1 MYKDMIALAS
11 EEMKISKKVFTDSEA
26 QFVVFYAYKMGDIK
40 QVKLLIKELEHA
52 DESGELEDIFLR
64 YSKQMNLKGGIEHL
78 AEQLLV
84 SIERY
89 RLEQENAIGY
99 LSETLRLNGIEISED
114 EIRSTDMMEMK
125 EKIAKVAVK

>member
-26 QFVVFYAYKMGDIK
+26 QFVVFYAYKMGDIN

-52 DESGELEDIFLR
+52 DEPGELEDIFLR

-125 EKIAKVAVK
+125 DKIAKVAVK

>member
-1 MYKDMIALAS
+1 MYKDMIALAND
-11 EEMKISKKVFTDSEA
+11 EIKESKKVFTDNEA
-26 QFVVFYAYKMGDIK
+26 QFVVFYAYKMGDMK

-52 DESGELEDIFLR
+52 DEPGEMEDIFVR
-64 YSKQMNLKGGIEHL
+64 YSKQMNLKGGIEHM

-84 SIERY
+84 RIERY
-89 RLEQENAIGY
+89 RLEQENVIEC

-125 EKIAKVAVK
+125 DKIAKVAAR

>member
-1 MYKDMIALAS
+1 
-11 EEMKISKKVFTDSEA
+11 
-26 QFVVFYAYKMGDIK
+26 MGDIK

-52 DESGELEDIFLR
+52 DEPGELEDIFLR

-99 LSETLRLNGIEISED
+99 LSETLRLNGIEISEE

>member
-52 DESGELEDIFLR
+52 DEPGELEDIFLR

-99 LSETLRLNGIEISED
+99 LSETLRLNGIEISEE

>member
-26 QFVVFYAYKMGDIK
+26 QFVVFYAYKMGDIN

-52 DESGELEDIFLR
+52 DEPGELEDIFLR